1 MFLKAN
7 ILRMVRS
14 KRELA
19 IFLSKLEVFEQANV
33 QLEQYPSD
41 GQVAA
46 TLLWQ
51 AAINEDIEEKH
62 VLDLG
67 CGTGILGIGA
77 LLLGARKVTFVDID
91 PNVLKIVKKNFEI
104 MHEEW
109 EIDIEG
115 KWEFI
120 NTSIDQ
126 LAIKEEDDMIVIMN
140 PPFGT
145 KLKHADKKFLQ
156 TAIRYSPTIYSMH
169 KTSTKVFLE
178 AFSKDNNYD
187 LFWFEPM
194 SFPIKQTMKEHT
206 KRIERIEVAIIGMER
221 N

>member
-1 MFLKAN
+1 
-7 ILRMVRS
+7 MVRS

-19 IFLSKLEVFEQANV
+19 IFLSKLEVFQKPNV
-33 QLEQYPSD
+33 RLEQYPSD

-51 AAINEDIEEKH
+51 AAINGDIEDRH
-62 VLDLG
+62 ILDLG

-91 PNVLKIVKKNFEI
+91 PTVLKIIENNFEI
-104 MHEEW
+104 LHENW
-109 EIDIEG
+109 EIDTED

-120 NTSIDQ
+120 NTPVDQ
-126 LAIKEEDDMIVIMN
+126 LSIEKEDDMIIVMN

-145 KLKHADKKFLQ
+145 KLKHADKKFLE
-156 TAIRYSPTIYSMH
+156 TAIRYSKTVYSMH

-178 AFSKDNNYD
+178 AFSKDNDYD

-194 SFPIKQTMKEHT
+194 SFPIKQTMQEHR
-206 KRIERIEVAIIGMER
+206 KKIERIDVAIIGMEK